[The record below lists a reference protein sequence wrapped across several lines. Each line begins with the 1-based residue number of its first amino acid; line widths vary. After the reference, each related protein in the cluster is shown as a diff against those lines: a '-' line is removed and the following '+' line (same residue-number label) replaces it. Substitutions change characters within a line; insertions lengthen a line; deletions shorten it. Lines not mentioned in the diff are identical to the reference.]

1 VKSRWVRKLVVPL
14 VLAWIGAQSAPGS
27 ALLASALTF
36 GLEANGHAHSV
47 SLVAD
52 EGHLHLVLS
61 HDPRGGREQGA
72 EHDGDLAIST
82 AEGEHVL
89 HLTGDDPA
97 SSPSRR
103 AGFAPA
109 PAATTLAVVTGPA
122 PRWLLRPSPQ
132 PRARGSES
140 LRTVFLRL

>member
-1 VKSRWVRKLVVPL
+1 VKSSWIRKLVVPL

-36 GLEANGHAHSV
+36 GLQANAHAHSV

-52 EGHLHLVLS
+52 EGRLHLVLS
-61 HDPRGGREQGA
+61 HDQRGGHDRA
-72 EHDGDLAIST
+72 HDGDLAIST
-82 AEGEHVL
+82 SQGEHVL
-89 HLTGDDPA
+89 HLTGDDAA

-103 AGFAPA
+103 VGLAPA
-109 PAATTLAVVTGPA
+109 PAATALAVLIGPAA
-122 PRWLLRPSPQ
+122 PRWILRPSPR

>member
-1 VKSRWVRKLVVPL
+1 VKSSWIRKLVVPL
-14 VLAWIGAQSAPGS
+14 ALAWIGAQSAPGS

-36 GLEANGHAHSV
+36 GLQANGHAHSV

-61 HDPRGGREQGA
+61 HDRRGGRDQGA
-72 EHDGDLAIST
+72 AHDGDLAIST
-82 AEGEHVL
+82 TQGEHVL
-89 HLTGDDPA
+89 HLTGDDSA

-103 AGFAPA
+103 AGVAPA
-109 PAATTLAVVTGPA
+109 PAATTLAVLTGPA
-122 PRWLLRPSPQ
+122 PRWVLRPSPQ

>member
-1 VKSRWVRKLVVPL
+1 VKSSWIRKLVVPL
-14 VLAWIGAQSAPGS
+14 ALAWIGAQSAPGS

-61 HDPRGGREQGA
+61 HDRRGGRDQGA
-72 EHDGDLAIST
+72 AHDGDLAIST
-82 AEGEHVL
+82 TQGEHVL
-89 HLTGDDPA
+89 HLTGDDAA

-103 AGFAPA
+103 AGVAPA
-109 PAATTLAVVTGPA
+109 PAARTLAVLTGPA
-122 PRWLLRPSPQ
+122 PRWVLRPSTQ